1 MKKTLT
7 LFLIFFITSFS
18 AIAQD
23 QVHSF
28 VKQKASPKEGLQT
41 FMKQFAQEFNTNNA
55 KAIPKSVNQIKF
67 KVKFIIE
74 KDGSFSE
81 INVVDDEYKF
91 EREVKRVFNLM
102 PVWNAAIHDGN
113 PVRSSFTM
121 PVTLKYDQSDLSS
134 EKDIFLNESQINSYL
149 ETLNENTIEN
159 TYFNLTCNCSIV
171 RSSTSEDLMT
181 EEFFIASQDDKV
193 TYNVIFKQ
201 ITQENG
207 YAELQKIKLE
217 AQERK
222 AEFRELKFLGYNS
235 LAIGFYAKDADYVS
249 QYQTLFIP
257 TKDYL
262 VIVNLQ
268 SNNKQLTRLSFNHLL
283 KNFKLKI

>member
-1 MKKTLT
+1 MKKILLI
-7 LFLIFFITSFS
+7 LFVLLINNFS
-18 AIAQD
+18 AFAQD
-23 QVHSF
+23 EVKSF
-28 VKQKASPKEGLQT
+28 VQQKAFPKEGLQA
-41 FMKQFAQEFNTNNA
+41 FMKQFVAEFNTNNA
-55 KAIPKSVNQIKF
+55 KAIPKSVNQIKLR
-67 KVKFIIE
+67 VKFIVE
-74 KDGSFSE
+74 KDGSFSD
-81 INVVDDEYKF
+81 ITIVDDEYKF
-91 EREVKRVFNLM
+91 EREVKRVFELM
-102 PVWNAAIHDGN
+102 PVWNAAIHEGN

-121 PVTLKYDQSDLSS
+121 PITVNYDQSNLSS

-149 ETLNENTIEN
+149 QTLNSNTIETTN
-159 TYFNLTCNCSIV
+159 FDLTCNCSIV
-171 RSSTSEDLMT
+171 RSSTGEDLKT

-201 ITQENG
+201 ITQAESI
-207 YAELQKIKLE
+207 AELQKIKLE

-235 LAIGFYAKDADYVS
+235 LAIGFYTKNSEYES

-257 TKDYL
+257 TKDFL
-262 VIVNLQ
+262 VVVNLQ